1 MIESSRPV
9 PVRHPI
15 EAISMEIPKM
25 DWEELVEQ
33 VKQDLSLEVVV
44 EDEYTFLHSHF

>member
-1 MIESSRPV
+1 
-9 PVRHPI
+9 
-15 EAISMEIPKM
+15 M

-44 EDEYTFLHSHF
+44 EDEYTFLDSHF